1 MEKPKLMLSGR
12 EYSPKRPTMK
22 VWRAIV
28 EHDAET
34 KEMPISDILS
44 HRVEILSLIYGVE
57 VSKIEESIDIADVLP
72 AYNAAAK
79 WILSLV
85 FEKLD
90 AIPNANAGTGET

>member
-1 MEKPKLMLSGR
+1 MEKPKLMLSGK

-28 EHDAET
+28 EHDAKT
-34 KEMPISDILS
+34 KEMSISDILS
-44 HRVEILSLIYGVE
+44 HRVEILSLIYG
-57 VSKIEESIDIADVLP
+57 IETERIDNEIDIADVLP

-90 AIPNANAGTGET
+90 AIPNASAGTGET

>member
-1 MEKPKLMLSGR
+1 MDKPILRLNGK
-12 EYSPKRPTMK
+12 EYAPKRPTMK

-34 KEMPISDILS
+34 KELSISEILQS
-44 HRVEILSLIYGVE
+44 RVEILSRIYGIDE
-57 VSKIEESIDIADVLP
+57 KPIEESIDIADVLP

-90 AIPNANAGTGET
+90 AIPNASAGTGET

>member
-1 MEKPKLMLSGR
+1 MNTPKLILNGK

-22 VWRAIV
+22 LWRAIV

-34 KEMPISDILS
+34 ANLTISEILS
-44 HRVEILSLIYGVE
+44 RRVEILAAVYGVDVE
-57 VSKIEESIDIADVLP
+57 ILEENIDVSDVLP

-85 FEKLD
+85 FEKLEK
-90 AIPNANAGTGET
+90 IPNAAAGTGD